1 MSAAIAAGAARRGAE
16 KRKAMEAERKAEEKC
31 KADAAKALKKL
42 QAATTPDEL
51 SDALRRGTRLKA
63 YLPELKKAIPE
74 AEKRLKEM
82 TANAEKGDI
91 DDFLARVEAAAK
103 RDEAGASSMD
113 VLKGYFKDLVSATH
127 GARARARARERRS
140 CAWWHRKADWPCPL
154 SAARP
159 TRSSPTKTM
168 TVTTAS
174 TSRSSSRLWRSSRR
188 TSARQNSRV
197 RSKRLTP
204 TAPVVWT
211 RMSS

>member
-42 QAATTPDEL
+42 QAATTPEAL

-82 TANAEKGDI
+82 TATAEKGDI
-91 DDFLARVEAAAK
+91 DEFLARVEAAAK
-103 RDEAGASSMD
+103 RDEAGGSSMD
-113 VLKGYFKDLVSATH
+113 VLKGYFKDLVSAAH
-127 GARARARARERRS
+127 ARAHAHASVGPARGGTGR
-140 CAWWHRKADWPCPL
+140 HDWPCPL

-159 TRSSPTKTM
+159 TRSSPTTTR
-168 TVTTAS
+168 TVTAAS

-188 TSARQNSRV
+188 TSVWQNSRV
-197 RSKRLTP
+197 RSTRLTP

>member
-1 MSAAIAAGAARRGAE
+1 MDTYYARKK

-127 GARARARARERRS
+127 GARARERRS
-140 CAWWHRKADWPCPL
+140 CAWWHRKAGWPCPL

-188 TSARQNSRV
+188 TSAWQNSRV
-197 RSKRLTP
+197 RSTRLTRM
-204 TAPVVWT
+204 APVVWT